1 MTTYCKIDCD
11 QLLSILPQE
20 DIDFVTT
27 VRIPYNGGAGLWARK
42 HFIDE
47 KIAQA
52 IADGVVQEIEREE
65 VGVRR
70 AGFYTQSDYLPSG
83 DLKSMADGK
92 MYDSKSKY
100 YKSLKEQGMVI
111 VDEPPKERKE
121 KTVDWEKALVE
132 TCNRVGI

>member
-1 MTTYCKIDCD
+1 M
-11 QLLSILPQE
+11 
-20 DIDFVTT
+20 
-27 VRIPYNGGAGLWARK
+27 WARK

-52 IADGVVQEIEREE
+52 IADGVVQEVEREE

-70 AGFYTQSDYLPSG
+70 AGFYTQSDYIPSG

-111 VDEPPKERKE
+111 VDEPQKQRKE
-121 KTVDWEKALVE
+121 KSVDWEKALVE